1 MNQSKKSEVK
11 YIQINHKNKI
21 EELSFESHVSE
32 ATNLINLLKFY
43 EEDIGGEI
51 NKFFTS
57 VLPENKEADPFKVIK
72 AIASKTKTEKPL
84 LKESLD
90 SIMNAPE
97 TTIILTRDLSEKIAI
112 IIKAIFKKL
121 KKVKSLDE
129 LKKKIQQIPNDFGQD
144 FLNRYKKGN
153 SSKNLDRLNLKDNRS
168 AIQLR
173 DMQKSVID
181 FRENKITYEFR
192 ELKDDKKNMLP
203 SEMLILLQKFN
214 IVRKLKLTI
223 SNNYNSL
230 DEDSI
235 EKKNKNMNETES
247 ISNFNY
253 LQNIILILLNN
264 EWLFQNIVEL
274 EVDLSDD
281 NLLGSEINLYNYD
294 LTRFSKLIHKDI
306 KITTYQSN
314 PPNKVYNKLFQK
326 NNFPDMNIFIDKK
339 EQKSE
344 LKSTPI
350 IVRIQ
355 MIKII
360 ITMLFQIK

>member
-1 MNQSKKSEVK
+1 MNQSEKSEAK

-97 TTIILTRDLSEKIAI
+97 TTTIILTRDLSEKIAI

-223 SNNYNSL
+223 SNNYKSL

-247 ISNFNY
+247 ISNLNY
-253 LQNIILILLNN
+253 
-264 EWLFQNIVEL
+264 F
-274 EVDLSDD
+274 
-281 NLLGSEINLYNYD
+281 
-294 LTRFSKLIHKDI
+294 
-306 KITTYQSN
+306 KI
-314 PPNKVYNKLFQK
+314 
-326 NNFPDMNIFIDKK
+326 
-339 EQKSE
+339 
-344 LKSTPI
+344 
-350 IVRIQ
+350 
-355 MIKII
+355 
-360 ITMLFQIK
+360 